1 MLCACAPQG
10 AGPLAASGLAAGC
23 SRSACAAA
31 AGCARRRRCRRS
43 AQRGGRVLGAPR
55 RPGAA
60 AARAADAASGSARRP
75 TDAALLGGLPG
86 PLAVPSRPP
95 RPLPLLLCPRPCPPP
110 CLSCPRSPAGRPW
123 PIRPSPPPRSLR
135 TSRTAS
141 RSRPLTPRQGPRRAL
156 RWGRADVPGEQ
167 PPAPGRRGVPG
178 QREQR
183 GDHLPHAAAVA
194 WPREPPW
201 TADPQ
206 GSGPGCAAR
215 GVRVAGHAAAAP
227 STAGGQWPATRA
239 STRRADEGP

>member
-110 CLSCPRSPAGRPW
+110 CLWCPRSPAGRPW

-183 GDHLPHAAAVA
+183 GGHLPHAAAVA

-201 TADPQ
+201 TADLQ
-206 GSGPGCAAR
+206 RSGPGCASR
-215 GVRVAGHAAAAP
+215 GAMAKGLR
-227 STAGGQWPATRA
+227 WKIKK
-239 STRRADEGP
+239 